1 MRKEHFKEHFKN
13 EDNSQDLKKNN
24 SHTFISIVIEL
35 NIIAASVT
43 VLIKNNNQTS
53 KVHLSFK

>member
-1 MRKEHFKEHFKN
+1 MRKEHFN
-13 EDNSQDLKKNN
+13 EDYSQDFKKNN
-24 SHTFISIVIEL
+24 SLTLICIVIKL
-35 NIIAASVT
+35 NIIADSVT